1 MHRLDLLNSV
11 SVHTYHDIASDLL
24 LQVVQPLP
32 HTIRVLHLHKRGE
45 VVLWFVVLYKRDG
58 RYALYID
65 ILHLRHICDG
75 TNGVVPAKSFQYCK
89 NWKGLDAEN
98 QEQA

>member
-1 MHRLDLLNSV
+1 MHRLDLFNIV

-24 LQVVQPLP
+24 LQVVQFIS
-32 HTIRVLHLHKRGE
+32 HSIRVLHLHQRGE
-45 VVLWFVVLYKRDG
+45 VVLWFVVLHKRDG
-58 RYALYID
+58 GHALYID

-75 TNGVVPAKSFQYCK
+75 TDRVVPEKSFQYCK